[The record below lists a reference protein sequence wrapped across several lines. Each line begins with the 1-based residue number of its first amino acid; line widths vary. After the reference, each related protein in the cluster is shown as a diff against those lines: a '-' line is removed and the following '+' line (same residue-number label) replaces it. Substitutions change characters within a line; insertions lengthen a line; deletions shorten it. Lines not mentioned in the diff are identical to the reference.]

1 MTKFSIC
8 LLLVVL
14 AIASTQAD
22 GDRRPCAGRCTGH
35 PLSSGKSVCIR
46 NKATNVCTRLPACR
60 LREKNCVR
68 RDNGLEPIRET
79 CITRCRNI
87 PGSSGV
93 GQCATRLRPRP
104 QSDSKRVRECQRRVC
119 HDDKNAGCWRDQ
131 QGACILQTRCEAQR
145 RNCVRNPLNQWV
157 RASQWSCKGNVVGG
171 GIRRC
176 RTRPII
182 IKD

>member
-1 MTKFSIC
+1 MSKFSIC

-14 AIASTQAD
+14 AIAATHAD
-22 GDRRPCAGRCTGH
+22 GDRRPCAGRCGIVG
-35 PLSSGKSVCIR
+35 PAGKSVCIR

-60 LREKNCVR
+60 LREKNCRR

-87 PGSSGV
+87 PGTSGV

-104 QSDSKRVRECQRRVC
+104 QSDGKRIRECQRRVC
-119 HDDKNAGCWRDQ
+119 LDDKLAGCWRDQ

-157 RASQWSCKGNVVGG
+157 RASEWSCQGNVVGG

>member
-1 MTKFSIC
+1 MSQFSIC
-8 LLLVVL
+8 LLFVVL
-14 AIASTQAD
+14 AIAAIHAD
-22 GDRRPCAGRCTGH
+22 GDRRPCVGRCTG
-35 PLSSGKSVCIR
+35 LSSAGKSVCIR

-60 LREKNCVR
+60 LREKNCRR

-87 PGSSGV
+87 PGTSGV

-104 QSDSKRVRECQRRVC
+104 QSDGKRIRECQRRVC
-119 HDDKNAGCWRDQ
+119 LDDKLASCWRDQ

-157 RASQWSCKGNVVGG
+157 RASEWSCQGNVVGG

>member
-1 MTKFSIC
+1 MSKFTIC

-14 AIASTQAD
+14 AIVAIQAD
-22 GDRRPCAGRCTGH
+22 GDRRPCVGRCTG
-35 PLSSGKSVCIR
+35 LSSGKSVCIR
-46 NKATNVCTRLPACR
+46 NKVTNVCTRLPACR
-60 LREKNCVR
+60 LREKNCRR

-87 PGSSGV
+87 PGTSGV

-104 QSDSKRVRECQRRVC
+104 QSDGKRIRECQRRAC
-119 HDDKNAGCWRDQ
+119 DDDKLASCWRDQ

-157 RASQWSCKGNVVGG
+157 RTSKWSCQGNVVGG

>member
-1 MTKFSIC
+1 MCGSLHRSVQRQERVHPQQGDQC
-8 LLLVVL
+8 LHPPAGLSSAGEELPP
-14 AIASTQAD
+14 AGQWTGTHP
-22 GDRRPCAGRCTGH
+22 GDVHH
-35 PLSSGKSVCIR
+35 PL
-46 NKATNVCTRLPACR
+46 PH
-60 LREKNCVR
+60 
-68 RDNGLEPIRET
+68 
-79 CITRCRNI
+79 I
-87 PGSSGV
+87 PGTSGV

-104 QSDSKRVRECQRRVC
+104 QSDGKRIRECQRRAC
-119 HDDKNAGCWRDQ
+119 DDDKLASCWRDQ

-157 RASQWSCKGNVVGG
+157 RTSKWSCQGNVVGG